1 LGSLLVVFVMTFTA
15 VSVVAIGIFAAYGAV
30 IGILQAFAYQSR
42 QRTTR
47 TLILVPSQSTAS
59 GD

>member
-1 LGSLLVVFVMTFTA
+1 MAFTA
-15 VSVVAIGIFAAYGAV
+15 VTVVAIGIFAAYGAV

-42 QRTTR
+42 RQRPAR
-47 TLILVPSQSTAS
+47 TLILVPSQSAAS

>member
-1 LGSLLVVFVMTFTA
+1 LGSLLIVIVMTFTA
-15 VSVVAIGIFAAYGAV
+15 VTVVGIGIFAAYGAV

-42 QRTTR
+42 QRSAR
-47 TLILVPSQSTAS
+47 TLVLVPSQSTAS

>member
-1 LGSLLVVFVMTFTA
+1 LVVFVMTFTA

-30 IGILQAFAYQSR
+30 IGVLHAFAYQSQR
-42 QRTTR
+42 QRPAR
-47 TLILVPSQSTAS
+47 TLVLVPSQSAAS

>member
-1 LGSLLVVFVMTFTA
+1 MGSLLVVFVMVFTA
-15 VSVVAIGIFAAYGAV
+15 ISVVGLGIFAAYGAV

-42 QRTTR
+42 QRTSR
-47 TLILVPSQSTAS
+47 SLILVPSQSAAS

>member
-1 LGSLLVVFVMTFTA
+1 MVFTA
-15 VSVVAIGIFAAYGAV
+15 VTVVAIGIFAAYGAV

-42 QRTTR
+42 QRTAR
-47 TLILVPSQSTAS
+47 TLIFVPSQSAAS